1 MPDYTSE
8 MGEYAPLYIILEF
21 VGRHRSNDVMG
32 ECVAY
37 CVENNVVKIINVVP
51 YGLFLRDIRIR
62 NCFPN
67 AFSSI

>member
-21 VGRHRSNDVMG
+21 VGRLRSNDVVG
-32 ECVAY
+32 DCVAY

-51 YGLFLRDIRIR
+51 YGLLLRDIRIR